1 MDLRSGATGLTM
13 RFTLKTDD
21 LTKGLSGA
29 ESDAARS
36 VTSAMRE
43 VTEGLKTE
51 LRADLIDSGLGQRLA
66 NTWRGKT
73 YPEGS
78 ISLEAASF
86 VWSKAPN
93 IVDAF
98 DHGVTIKS
106 SRGLW
111 LAIPTPAAGV
121 KGVSATGA
129 MKRITPGGWE
139 RRTGMRLRFVYRRGR
154 PSLLVADNAR
164 LSKKGL
170 AKPNIGRTRAGAQFT
185 RLKGRSTVV
194 VFILVPQV
202 SLRKRLD
209 IATIAQRWADRV
221 PGTIAS
227 HWR

>member
-1 MDLRSGATGLTM
+1 M

-21 LTKGLSGA
+21 LVKGLA
-29 ESDAARS
+29 EAETDAARS
-36 VTSAMRE
+36 VTGAMRE
-43 VTEGLKTE
+43 VTEGLKSD
-51 LRADLIDSGLGQRLA
+51 LRSDIVDAGLGQRLA

-73 YPEGS
+73 YPEGAV
-78 ISLEAASF
+78 SLDAASF

-98 DHGVTIKS
+98 DRGVTIRS
-106 SRGLW
+106 SRGFW

-121 KGVSATGA
+121 KGISTTGA

-170 AKPNIGRTRAGAQFT
+170 ARSNIGRTRGGAQFT

-202 SLRKRLD
+202 TLRKRLD
-209 IATIAQRWADRV
+209 IGSAAQRWADRA
-221 PGTIAS
+221 PGLIAS
-227 HWR
+227 RWR

>member
-1 MDLRSGATGLTM
+1 M

-21 LTKGLSGA
+21 LAKGLTEA
-29 ESDAARS
+29 EGDAARS

-43 VTEGLKTE
+43 VTESLKGD
-51 LRADLIDSGLGQRLA
+51 LRADVVDAGLGHRLA

-73 YPEGS
+73 YPEGG

-93 IVDAF
+93 LVDAF
-98 DHGVTIKS
+98 DRGVTIKS
-106 SRGLW
+106 SRGFW

-121 KGVSATGA
+121 KGLSATGG

-170 AKPNIGRTRAGAQFT
+170 ARPNIGRTRAGAQFT

-202 SLRKRLD
+202 TLQKRLD
-209 IATIAQRWADRV
+209 IPSAAQRWADRV
-221 PGTIAS
+221 PGLLAS
-227 HWR
+227 YWR

>member
-1 MDLRSGATGLTM
+1 L
-13 RFTLKTDD
+13 
-21 LTKGLSGA
+21 A
-29 ESDAARS
+29 EAETDAARS
-36 VTSAMRE
+36 VTGAMRE
-43 VTEGLKTE
+43 VTEGLKSD
-51 LRADLIDSGLGQRLA
+51 LRADVVDGGLEQRLA
-66 NTWRGKT
+66 NTWRGRT
-73 YPEGS
+73 YPEGAV
-78 ISLEAASF
+78 SLDAASF

-98 DHGVTIKS
+98 DRGVTIQS
-106 SRGLW
+106 SRGFW

-121 KGVSATGA
+121 KGISTTGA

-170 AKPNIGRTRAGAQFT
+170 ARPNIGRTRGGAQFT
-185 RLKGRSTVV
+185 RIKGRSTVV

-202 SLRKRLD
+202 TLRKRLD
-209 IATIAQRWADRV
+209 IAAIGQRWGDRV
-221 PGTIAS
+221 PGVIAG

>member
-1 MDLRSGATGLTM
+1 M

-21 LTKGLSGA
+21 LARGLSDA
-29 ESDAARS
+29 EGDAARS
-36 VTSAMRE
+36 VTRAMRE
-43 VTEGLKTE
+43 VTEGLKSD
-51 LRADLIDSGLGQRLA
+51 LRTDVVDGGLGQRLA

-73 YPEGS
+73 YPEGG

-98 DHGVTIKS
+98 DRGVTIRS
-106 SRGLW
+106 SRGFW
-111 LAIPTPAAGV
+111 LAIPTPAAGA

-129 MKRITPGGWE
+129 MNRITPGGWE
-139 RRTGMRLRFVYRRGR
+139 RRTGMRLRFVYRRGA
-154 PSLLVADNAR
+154 PSLLVADNAQ

-170 AKPNIGRTRAGAQFT
+170 ARPNIGRTRGGAQFT

-202 SLRKRLD
+202 SLRKRFD
-209 IATIAQRWADRV
+209 IAATAQRWADRV
-221 PGTIAS
+221 PGVIAN

>member
-1 MDLRSGATGLTM
+1 M

-21 LTKGLSGA
+21 LAKGLSEA
-29 ESDAARS
+29 EEDAARS

-43 VTEGLKTE
+43 VTDGLKSD
-51 LRADLIDSGLGQRLA
+51 LRADVVDAGLGQRLA

-73 YPEGS
+73 YPEGG

-98 DHGVTIKS
+98 DRGVTIRS
-106 SRGLW
+106 GRGLW

-121 KGVSATGA
+121 KGISATGA

-139 RRTGMRLRFVYRRGR
+139 RRTGMRLRFVYRRGQ

-164 LSKKGL
+164 LSSKGL
-170 AKPNIGRTRAGAQFT
+170 ARPNIGRTRADAQFT

-202 SLRKRLD
+202 TLRKRLD
-209 IATIAQRWADRV
+209 IAATAQRWADRV
-221 PGTIAS
+221 PGLIAR

>member
-1 MDLRSGATGLTM
+1 M
-13 RFTLKTDD
+13 RFTLETDG
-21 LTKGLSGA
+21 LVKGLTEA
-29 ESDAARS
+29 ETDAARS
-36 VTSAMRE
+36 VTGAMRE
-43 VTEGLKTE
+43 VTEGLKSD
-51 LRADLIDSGLGQRLA
+51 LRADMAEAGLGRRLA

-73 YPEGS
+73 YPEGGV
-78 ISLEAASF
+78 SLEAASF

-98 DHGVTIKS
+98 DRGVTITS
-106 SRGLW
+106 NRGFW

-139 RRTGMRLRFVYRRGR
+139 RRTGMRLRFVYRRGA
-154 PSLLVADNAR
+154 PSLLVADNAQ
-164 LSKKGL
+164 LSRRGL
-170 AKPNIGRTRAGAQFT
+170 ARPNIGRTRGGAQFT

-202 SLRKRLD
+202 SLRKRFD
-209 IATIAQRWADRV
+209 IAATAQRWADRV
-221 PGTIAS
+221 PGVIAN